1 MRGIADLPCFGVELA
16 AVVERVPAFFCR
28 HHCGKIG
35 IVEEPTV
42 EDGVRCCGRTVAT
55 SERRGRT
62 RVVMRRDLNVGFCG
76 VICTYQ
82 VPTLCTCEIT
92 CKP

>member
-1 MRGIADLPCFGVELA
+1 VRGIADLPCFGVELA

-35 IVEEPTV
+35 IVEEPIV

-62 RVVMRRDLNVGFCG
+62 RVCHAERPKFRVLWGNLYLPG
-76 VICTYQ
+76 TY
-82 VPTLCTCEIT
+82 LMYM
-92 CKP
+92 